1 MSNTVST
8 ISPASAGHSLTS
20 NTEATSLES
29 NSNTG
34 VITMTTNDTS
44 FEDDFE
50 DNTLDT
56 EETDTTDDSG
66 ILPGID
72 QADPDLRQDAAERA
86 EEEKER
92 LADTSRENGSQGGR
106 PSQDRVS
113 MAMLCIANRFVDA
126 DGRPTLWHFNGAW
139 HHYTGSCYNSVSD
152 EEIEK
157 AVTGFLSQL
166 DYLNG
171 AVTTSLVRDVLN
183 NMKSDTLCS
192 LSERTHEM
200 PCFISTGADASGFLP
215 MRNGILDVN
224 ATLEAIKTGSPLP
237 PLLQKTADLFCNY
250 GLNYDYNPEAEC
262 PKFLNYLEGV
272 QPEPENRRMLQMM
285 AGLLLLPDTSFN
297 VAFFLYGQGGTG
309 KTVFMDTLGTLIGPE
324 NCCCVPLAC
333 FADRFNNTPL
343 TEKLVNIVDEMPVI
357 PETGRFADIESVFKS
372 VTSGNLI
379 KVERKFVDAHEAR
392 ATARCIFASNS
403 LPTLTDKSNG
413 IWDRI
418 RIIPFNKVFRNTPQ
432 QNPHLTEELLEELP
446 GILNWS
452 LHGLVELRKEKTF
465 PQCLEGEALLAE
477 LREDCDHEKTFL
489 AETTMEAKAE
499 KFVGAKILYDIYRDW
514 MEDNGYRAMG
524 AANFKHA
531 VRRLYPTMRCGRKY
545 GIRGYFGITFLKD
558 SD

>member
-1 MSNTVST
+1 MRNAIST
-8 ISPASAGHSLTS
+8 ISPASAGHSLS
-20 NTEATSLES
+20 SKTEATNLES

-34 VITMTTNDTS
+34 VFSMTTSDTS
-44 FEDDFE
+44 FEDVFE
-50 DNTLDT
+50 DNTLDI
-56 EETDTTDDSG
+56 EETNSTDGSGLLSG
-66 ILPGID
+66 ITDI
-72 QADPDLRQDAAERA
+72 DPDLQQDATELA
-86 EEEKER
+86 EEECER
-92 LADTSRENGSQGGR
+92 LADVSRENGSQGGR

-113 MAMLCIANRFVDA
+113 MAKLCIANRFVDA
-126 DGRPTLWHFNGAW
+126 DGRPTLWHYNGAW

-157 AVTGFLSQL
+157 AVTGFLSQV
-166 DYLNG
+166 DCLNG

-183 NMKSDTLCS
+183 NMKSDTLCG
-192 LSERTHEM
+192 LSERTHKM

-224 ATLEAIKTGSPLP
+224 ATLEAIKNGSPLP
-237 PLLQKTADLFCNY
+237 PLLPKTADLFCSY

-285 AGLLLLPDTSFN
+285 AGLLLLPETSYN

-309 KTVFMDTLGTLIGPE
+309 KTVFMDTLGSLIGPE

-333 FADRFNNTPL
+333 FADRFNLSPL
-343 TEKLVNIVDEMPVI
+343 TEKLVNSVDEMPVI
-357 PETGRFADIESVFKS
+357 PETGHFADIESVFKS
-372 VTSGNLI
+372 VTSGNRI

-392 ATARCIFASNS
+392 ATARCLFASNS
-403 LPTLTDKSNG
+403 LPSLTDKSNG
-413 IWDRI
+413 VWDRI
-418 RIIPFNKVFRNTPQ
+418 RIIPFNQVFRNTPQ

-446 GILNWS
+446 GILNWA

-465 PQCLEGEALLAE
+465 PQCPEGEALLAE

-489 AETTMEAKAE
+489 AETTMEANAE

-531 VRRLYPTMRCGRKY
+531 VRRMYPTMRCGRRH
-545 GIRGYFGITFLKD
+545 GGRGYFGIKFRKD
-558 SD
+558 PD